1 MPGVYEWFANA
12 NAAQMSVMQTGGDAD
27 PGGVQAQP
35 GNGFRDRGYCVTE
48 WTGSKAA
55 PARTKTCVKVA
66 PCSGDTA
73 VEAGS
78 GGARRQ
84 TLHENGAQKQRRP
97 GRR

>member
-1 MPGVYEWFANA
+1 MEMPGVYEWFANA
-12 NAAQMSVMQTGGDAD
+12 NAAQMAVMQTRAA
-27 PGGVQAQP
+27 VQAQP
-35 GNGFRDRGYCVTE
+35 GNGFRDRGYCVTA
-48 WTGSKAA
+48 WSGSKAA
-55 PARTKTCVKVA
+55 PARTKTCVKDV

-97 GRR
+97 GWR